1 MILII
6 LALIDIIAGIGLL
19 FPGIF
24 PTLFFYLGIIMIV
37 KGLSSLGGSLFSK
50 EILFLIFGVVDIIV
64 GSMLIFNFTIPWLWI
79 FPILKGLYS
88 FVIGLG
94 SK

>member
-1 MILII
+1 MLLII

-19 FPGIF
+19 LPGIF
-24 PTLFFYLGIIMIV
+24 PTLFFYLGIIMIL

-50 EILFLIFGVVDIIV
+50 EILFTIIGTVDIIV
-64 GSMLIFNFTIPWLWI
+64 GSMLIFNFSIPWFWI

-94 SK
+94 NR